1 MPELAQLQ
9 TANLREQAR
18 AAIQAQ
24 VSTGGIEPGQIFP
37 VSHFASQLG
46 VSATPV
52 REALFDLVHEGLFEL
67 VKNRGFRVVELSEHD
82 LDEIL
87 EIRMM
92 LELPAIR
99 QAAGRLRPDVAA
111 ECAGYVEAT
120 KKTAAVGDLI
130 GFLSADREFHLHML
144 APLENRRLVDQITR
158 LRDQA
163 RLPGL
168 RRLAEAGTLVA
179 AAEEHQRILAAVE
192 KGNADLAEKRLRIH
206 LQHTR
211 GIWAGRSEGVA

>member
-1 MPELAQLQ
+1 MPELAQLR
-9 TANLREQAR
+9 TANLRQQAH

-24 VSTGGIEPGQIFP
+24 ISTGGIEPGQIYP
-37 VSHFASQLG
+37 VAYFSSQLG

-52 REALFDLVHEGLFEL
+52 REALFDLVHEGLVEL

-82 LDEIL
+82 LDEIFEL
-87 EIRMM
+87 RLL

-99 QAAGRLRPDVAA
+99 QAAGRLTPEFVA

-120 KKTAAVGDLI
+120 KKSAAVGDLI
-130 GFLSADREFHLHML
+130 GFLSADKEFHLRML
-144 APLENRRLVDQITR
+144 APLENQRLVDQISR

-168 RRLAEAGTLVA
+168 QSLAEAGTLVVA
-179 AAEEHQRILAAVE
+179 ADEHDRILAAVE
-192 KGNADLAEKRLRIH
+192 KGNADVAEKRLRSH

-211 GIWAGRSEGVA
+211 GIWAGRSEGDA

>member
-1 MPELAQLQ
+1 MPLSQLH

-24 VSTGGIEPGQIFP
+24 ISTGGILSGEIYP
-37 VSHFASQLG
+37 VAYFSTQLG

-52 REALFDLVHEGLFEL
+52 REALFDLVHEGLVEL
-67 VKNRGFRVVELSEHD
+67 VKNRGFRVVELSEQD
-82 LDEIL
+82 LDEIFEL
-87 EIRMM
+87 RLL

-99 QAAGRLRPDVAA
+99 QTAGRLAPEVVADCA
-111 ECAGYVEAT
+111 EYVAET
-120 KKTAAVGDLI
+120 KKTAAAGDLI
-130 GFLSADREFHLHML
+130 GFLSADREFHLRML

-168 RRLAEAGTLVA
+168 QRLAEAGTLVA
-179 AAEEHQRILAAVE
+179 AADEHAGILAAVE
-192 KGNADLAEKRLRIH
+192 KGSADLAEKRLRSH
-206 LQHTR
+206 LQHSR
-211 GIWAGRSEGVA
+211 GIWAGRPEDDA